1 MARIISNLVATT
13 DFMIQKRRAL
23 LAAFIV
29 GSGAQPASAG
39 CFDWLFCKTPTV
51 VTTPVLPYSAGFA
64 PQTTITPLGPPVP
77 VGQPVWTAPA
87 PYAANFGGINP
98 ASALQMP
105 AYGAVP
111 QPINNPSVLTG
122 MPVNPALTQQSFANP
137 WATSQAGAFVDPQT
151 SFNAAAAFQSQ
162 TPAMIQP
169 APINALPQ
177 PAFTPPPATGGLFG
191 KVFGN
196 GYQTSYNE
204 VPTTVYRP
212 VQQIDP
218 ATGQMV
224 IVQQPCTT
232 SVQQVQRSPYTSL
245 QPAPAPVPQQ
255 QPYYGEPS
263 CGGEQAIYQSPN
275 QYAPQGQYAPPTQ
288 YAPQAQYAPQTQ
300 LPPSAGYPAPIT
312 NGGAVGSGVAQT
324 SGVAPYYGSQA
335 YGTQG
340 GYPPSSYSAPIPST
354 APSTTSPSAAPLQG
368 YPNGYQNGYDQP
380 SDRSNVDQPSLGA
393 TSPGSFG
400 KPPITAPPLANSST
414 GAPPSSTPSST
425 PSTNASS
432 RYSDL
437 PPIPAADDYNPPAW
451 GGFNASQPSAPQTP
465 QPKISAPSW
474 NDRTANRVVEPR
486 SSDTQARYASGTT
499 PRTQQPVSQ
508 PAPLPPRDD
517 NGWFAIGQ

>member
-1 MARIISNLVATT
+1 
-13 DFMIQKRRAL
+13 MIQKRRAL

-29 GSGAQPASAG
+29 GSGAPPAGAG
-39 CFDWLFCKTPTV
+39 CFDWLFCKTPA

-64 PQTTITPLGPPVP
+64 PQTTVTPLGPPVP
-77 VGQPVWTAPA
+77 VGQPVWTAPG
-87 PYAANFGGINP
+87 PYSANFGGINP

-105 AYGAVP
+105 AYGAMP
-111 QPINNPSVLTG
+111 QTINNPSVLTG
-122 MPVNPALTQQSFANP
+122 MPVNPALTNQAFASPAFANPAFANP
-137 WATSQAGAFVDPQT
+137 WGTTQAGAFAAPQT

-162 TPAMIQP
+162 TPMPTNSAPIHS
-169 APINALPQ
+169 APINTMSQ
-177 PAFTPPPATGGLFG
+177 PAFAPPPASSGGLFG

-245 QPAPAPVPQQ
+245 QPAPAPAPQQ
-255 QPYYGEPS
+255 QPYYGEPN
-263 CGGEQAIYQSPN
+263 CGGEQAHYQSPN
-275 QYAPQGQYAPPTQ
+275 QYAPQGQYAP
-288 YAPQAQYAPQTQ
+288 QAQYAPQGQ
-300 LPPSAGYPAPIT
+300 YAPSAGYPAPVT
-312 NGGAVGSGVAQT
+312 GGGAVGSGVAQT
-324 SGVAPYYGSQA
+324 SGVEPYYGSQG

-340 GYPPSSYSAPIPST
+340 GYPTSGYAAPIPST
-354 APSTTSPSAAPLQG
+354 APSASPPSTTPLQG
-368 YPNGYQNGYDQP
+368 YPNGYQNGYEQP
-380 SDRSNVDQPSLGA
+380 SDRSNVEQPSLGA
-393 TSPGSFG
+393 ASAESFG
-400 KPPITAPPLANSST
+400 KPPLTAPPLVNSPNA
-414 GAPPSSTPSST
+414 APPFSTPSTSTST

-437 PPIPAADDYNPPAW
+437 PPIPAADEYNPPAW

-474 NDRTANRVVEPR
+474 NDRTASRVVEPR
-486 SSDTQARYASGTT
+486 STDTQARYASGTT
-499 PRTQQPVSQ
+499 PRSQ